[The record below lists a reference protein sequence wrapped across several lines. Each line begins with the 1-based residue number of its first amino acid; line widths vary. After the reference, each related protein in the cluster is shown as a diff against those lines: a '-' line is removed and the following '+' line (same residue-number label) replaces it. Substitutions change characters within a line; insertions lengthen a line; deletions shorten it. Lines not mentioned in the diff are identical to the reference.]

1 MFRRL
6 KHAWIGNICSA
17 LIYRVQTDVMHACR
31 NTLVFQRNININFS
45 SPRHV
50 GSRRR
55 RRPVLLGSS
64 LLLPCGEAPW
74 MHEEGGGRAQHE
86 RCCPATSSCCQITG
100 MGVVSY
106 TCSGGGAAGHAAT
119 DGRLVVTAAALSTT
133 VALLLVSSTAGC
145 VAGAGAAAMRQ
156 GDAEAEVQM
165 SMQASVAGAFFVS
178 PDGGDGR
185 IIS

>member
-1 MFRRL
+1 
-6 KHAWIGNICSA
+6 
-17 LIYRVQTDVMHACR
+17 
-31 NTLVFQRNININFS
+31 
-45 SPRHV
+45 
-50 GSRRR
+50 
-55 RRPVLLGSS
+55 LLGSS
-64 LLLPCGEAPW
+64 LLLPRGEAPW
-74 MHEEGGGRAQHE
+74 MHEGGRAQHE
-86 RCCPATSSCCQITG
+86 RCCPATSSCCQISD
-100 MGVVSY
+100 MGVVSSY

-145 VAGAGAAAMRQ
+145 VAGAAAAAMRQ

-185 IIS
+185 IS